1 MNVIVNRAEM
11 IGLAANYRFECRDN
25 FVRARFR
32 GAVRTPESPG
42 MQVHS
47 GLGEQR
53 CSIET
58 VGGALYYFARSI
70 AILLRGG
77 EQTGIRNGGRECS
90 GLCLGRS
97 GMRGMLLR
105 EGRNGQRKNEGEQGQ
120 DAAVHSEPPVDKW
133 DDLVGGL

>member
-11 IGLAANYRFECRDN
+11 IGLEANYGFECRDN

-32 GAVRTPESPG
+32 GAVRTPESPW

-53 CSIET
+53 CSIEII
-58 VGGALYYFARSI
+58 GELLYYFAHGI

-77 EQTGIRNGGRECS
+77 AQIGFGIGGKAFGKRGDV
-90 GLCLGRS
+90 GLVALGS
-97 GMRGMLLR
+97 
-105 EGRNGQRKNEGEQGQ
+105 
-120 DAAVHSEPPVDKW
+120 
-133 DDLVGGL
+133 VGGERL

>member
-53 CSIET
+53 CSIEII
-58 VGGALYYFARSI
+58 GELLYYFAHGI

-77 EQTGIRNGGRECS
+77 AQIGFGIGGETFWKRGGVRLVALGNG
-90 GLCLGRS
+90 
-97 GMRGMLLR
+97 RG
-105 EGRNGQRKNEGEQGQ
+105 
-120 DAAVHSEPPVDKW
+120 
-133 DDLVGGL
+133 GGLRSFAGRRLPPQKRFPWWV